1 MVALRLPSKQ
11 FFRSQWILLL
21 LVALWVITLILAI
34 WLVHHQRHLPVGV
47 YIAVGGIAAA
57 GMAARGERAGGFEKG
72 AWIVLITIL
81 MAAEIQNLSRADRQQ
96 TQTFCRI
103 TQSLEQTKSG
113 LDGVSQK
120 LQSTANDM
128 TLQFKLQRARDD
140 AMERL
145 SAYPK
150 EKDHF
155 ALQTDIENL
164 GHEIR
169 ARDQTH
175 KANLYAMQHAVRTF
189 TMQATSDHSPQTQQ
203 GLQQARTDLDK
214 ENGSYELEFYKD
226 IQPRLME
233 VLRRLSFDMGLK
245 EDDQKIAERFGLT
258 DAASAEP
265 VIEKA
270 DALAKKLRP

>member
-11 FFRSQWILLL
+11 FFRSKCFIWL
-21 LVALWVITLILAI
+21 LVALDAITVILVI
-34 WLVHHQRHLPVGV
+34 WLAHHGEYPSVGF
-47 YIAVGGIAAA
+47 YIAVGGIAGAV
-57 GMAARGERAGGFEKG
+57 MAALDESAGKQK
-72 AWIVLITIL
+72 AALIVLITIL
-81 MAAEIQNLSRADRQQ
+81 MAAEIQNLWRADRQQ
-96 TQTFCRI
+96 TQTFDGI
-103 TQSLEQTKSG
+103 TQRLGQTKEG
-113 LDGVSQK
+113 LDRVSQQ
-120 LQSTANDM
+120 LQSTANEM
-128 TLQFKLQRARDD
+128 TLQFKLQGARDD

-145 SAYPK
+145 SGYTE

-155 ALQTDIENL
+155 TLRTDIENL

-169 ARDQTH
+169 VRDQTH

-203 GLQQARTDLDK
+203 GLRQARTDLDK

-245 EDDQKIAERFGLT
+245 EDHQKIADRFGLT